1 MSSKQVY
8 YQVRG
13 QRALYKKDLTAT
25 AAVDAMPLRT
35 GTSKDSYLRFE
46 SLSLS
51 EAEAFATGVYKR
63 ESIICTIDEHDGA
76 QSGKH

>member
-1 MSSKQVY
+1 MTTKVY

-25 AAVDAMPLRT
+25 AAADAVPLRA

-46 SLSLS
+46 SLTLS
-51 EAEAFATGVYKR
+51 EAEAFATAVYKR
-63 ESIICTIDEHDGA
+63 EQIICTIDEHDGA
-76 QSGKH
+76 TKAS